1 MLGGHTGSLGVQP
14 KISTSHFAWLSHG
27 GIRKMRMMRG
37 IWHLQSAQLSGRG
50 AGKLLQ
56 DTSHAG
62 GCRLKKPPCP
72 FDRVLPACNKT
83 YREFSY
89 NTELSL
95 ACDSIQSTSGR
106 WGAETCA
113 TWRGAGEEGRG
124 QHLRPPSVLSQVR
137 KMSELVLN
145 FCSGTGAVWENT
157 LYTWLRPFF
166 QHFVWHWLTA
176 KRTKK

>member
-50 AGKLLQ
+50 AGRLLQ

-106 WGAETCA
+106 WGAEMCNMERS
-113 TWRGAGEEGRG
+113 WWGG
-124 QHLRPPSVLSQVR
+124 QGPAPEASLCLEPSEKSVWISAELLLWYWGSVREHLVHMTQTFFPTLCLA
-137 KMSELVLN
+137 LVN
-145 FCSGTGAVWENT
+145 C
-157 LYTWLRPFF
+157 
-166 QHFVWHWLTA
+166 
-176 KRTKK
+176 